1 MRKEDWD
8 KLCRNIYEKEC
19 ILLLGSEFPLL
30 DTTNNSPATFSGL
43 LADRLKE
50 ELQSFDRVPAF
61 IANHLDERELSQLSC
76 DYINYSGPDKKI
88 ARFDLE
94 TLVADYLTD
103 VEPRVQSEY
112 FEKLAS
118 LPFTF
123 IVNTNYT
130 NFFNNQLSNLDKV
143 PESAYYNYRGNKI
156 DLVDSVNNDELGT
169 ELHPFVFNLF
179 GSVLDPASL
188 VLSENDLVQ
197 FVINII
203 SKNPGLPA
211 NVKSQLSNQN
221 KCFLFLG
228 FGFLAKS
235 WYFRILLQALES
247 NNKGR
252 MSYALECINNIQ
264 NDEDPTILFFRDELK
279 LSLYRLDQ
287 KEFIDSLVTSY
298 TAYNEKRKSIGGADK
313 SIAENSPKVFI
324 SYKSEDF
331 ARVSEICQRLKKQ
344 GINAW
349 MDRERLQG
357 KWVESIASE
366 IAGSDAFLLMQSE
379 QIRNSPVNYVNVEIK
394 EAIRKAGYFQSE
406 ADFIFPAYIDSSAS
420 ILTEYPQLLA
430 INSYDLTDL
439 TKIDQLA
446 KDLKRSY
453 ERNKRKRAA

>member
-1 MRKEDWD
+1 
-8 KLCRNIYEKEC
+8 
-19 ILLLGSEFPLL
+19 
-30 DTTNNSPATFSGL
+30 
-43 LADRLKE
+43 
-50 ELQSFDRVPAF
+50 
-61 IANHLDERELSQLSC
+61 
-76 DYINYSGPDKKI
+76 
-88 ARFDLE
+88 
-94 TLVADYLTD
+94 
-103 VEPRVQSEY
+103 
-112 FEKLAS
+112 
-118 LPFTF
+118 
-123 IVNTNYT
+123 
-130 NFFNNQLSNLDKV
+130 
-143 PESAYYNYRGNKI
+143 
-156 DLVDSVNNDELGT
+156 
-169 ELHPFVFNLF
+169 
-179 GSVLDPASL
+179 
-188 VLSENDLVQ
+188 
-197 FVINII
+197 
-203 SKNPGLPA
+203 
-211 NVKSQLSNQN
+211 
-221 KCFLFLG
+221 
-228 FGFLAKS
+228 
-235 WYFRILLQALES
+235 
-247 NNKGR
+247 